1 MEKWD
6 KYDEKRVKLLFFDG
20 GVVVGNLF
28 INYTADGVEL
38 DLTEIEGQPEYVKYG
53 WYETLDD
60 EMTPAQDIKSIK
72 KIEILGDAE

>member
-1 MEKWD
+1 MINWNVC
-6 KYDEKRVKLLFFDG
+6 DEKRVKIILSDG
-20 GVVVGNLF
+20 RSIVGNLYV
-28 INYTADGVEL
+28 NNTTDGL
-38 DLTEIEGQPEYVKYG
+38 DLSLTKIEGQPLYISYG